1 MVAENDYFVKM
12 NPDTGLDWTMDFL
25 NSGIL
30 NTAENYFVSRSQ
42 KQQMSSLRRELND
55 LSEIGRRSDSLVLHM
70 KTGAALREKQFNVW
84 KDTCCKTILQGML
97 RSQQE

>member
-1 MVAENDYFVKM
+1 MVAENDCFVKM

-55 LSEIGRRSDSLVLHM
+55 LSEIVRRSDSLALHM
-70 KTGAALREKQFNVW
+70 KN
-84 KDTCCKTILQGML
+84 
-97 RSQQE
+97 RSSAPGKAIQCLERYLL

>member
-1 MVAENDYFVKM
+1 MVAENDCFVKM

-70 KTGAALREKQFNVW
+70 KN
-84 KDTCCKTILQGML
+84 
-97 RSQQE
+97 RSSAPVKAIQCLERYLL